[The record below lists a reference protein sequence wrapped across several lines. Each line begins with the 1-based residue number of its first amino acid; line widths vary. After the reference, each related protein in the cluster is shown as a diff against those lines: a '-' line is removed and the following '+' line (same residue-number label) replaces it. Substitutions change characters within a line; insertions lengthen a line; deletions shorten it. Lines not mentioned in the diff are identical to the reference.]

1 MVYIV
6 IYEPRGMTMRNFMN
20 DCVDMLVGLGLVV
33 LGINAIL
40 MCGLITFIIWKIIME
55 AVV

>member
-1 MVYIV
+1 
-6 IYEPRGMTMRNFMN
+6 MREFMDN
-20 DCVDMLVGLGLVV
+20 CVDMLVGLALVF

-40 MCGLITFIIWKIIME
+40 MCGLITFIMCKIIME

>member
-1 MVYIV
+1 
-6 IYEPRGMTMRNFMN
+6 MRNFMN

>member
-1 MVYIV
+1 
-6 IYEPRGMTMRNFMN
+6 MRNFMN
-20 DCVDMLVGLGLVV
+20 DIVDMLIGLGLVV
-33 LGINAIL
+33 LVINGML